1 LSLNKKNL
9 FSLDDK
15 NVYVAGHHGM
25 VGSAILRRLSSE
37 RCQILTVDKKD
48 LDLKYISAVDDWFS
62 ENKPEIIFLA
72 AAKVGGIY
80 ANQNYPVDFLYE
92 NLSIQNSIISSAFRH
107 KVKKMMFL
115 GSSCIYPRDAK
126 QPLKEED
133 LLTGPLEKTNEA
145 YAIAKIAGLKLCQAY
160 RRQHGADFVSV
171 MPTNLYG
178 PGDNFHPKNSHVV
191 AALIA
196 KFHEAANLNKK
207 EVVLWGSGKPKRE
220 FLHVDDLA
228 DALVFV
234 MKNYSEDEH
243 INIGT
248 GKEISIN
255 EFASIIKNI
264 SGWDGSIEHDHTF
277 PDGTPRK
284 VMDVSKINNLGWN
297 AKINLEKGL
306 RDTYDWYANNFSSSK
321 VKKN

>member
-1 LSLNKKNL
+1 
-9 FSLDDK
+9 
-15 NVYVAGHHGM
+15 M
-25 VGSAILRRLSSE
+25 
-37 RCQILTVDKKD
+37 
-48 LDLKYISAVDDWFS
+48 
-62 ENKPEIIFLA
+62 
-72 AAKVGGIY
+72 
-80 ANQNYPVDFLYE
+80 
-92 NLSIQNSIISSAFRH
+92 
-107 KVKKMMFL
+107 
-115 GSSCIYPRDAK
+115 
-126 QPLKEED
+126 
-133 LLTGPLEKTNEA
+133 TGPLEKTNEA

-255 EFASIIKNI
+255 EFASIIKKI
-264 SGWDGSIEHDHTF
+264 SGWDGSIEHDYTF
-277 PDGTPRK
+277 PDGTPIK
-284 VMDVSKINNLGWN
+284 VMDVSKINNLGWK
-297 AKINLEKGL
+297 AKTNLEKGL

-321 VKKN
+321 VRKN